1 MAVPTIA
8 LYASPPSSVCSS
20 PYPCQ
25 INAHATYDFELNS
38 RSSSTTSASA
48 SSSQKPIVG
57 GLSRLFSSPAV
68 KHASFSG
75 DREELGSLWHDR
87 GDEFKELGSSFCY
100 TPSKYLAGSSIKRD
114 QSPVSVLHGQ
124 VSCSSS
130 PPMKI
135 TRERSGCDV
144 GFQSSIHGPY
154 RGGANGLFNGFV
166 RNALGSCVDYDSP
179 SFEVRRDSVDY
190 GSSSVAV
197 DELTF
202 AMEDSFVEANY
213 EPYAKELLLGA
224 QSRHKIFCDD
234 FVIKAFYEAEKA
246 HRGQMRA
253 SGDPY
258 LEHCV
263 ETAVLLAII
272 GANSSVV
279 AAGLLHD
286 TLDDSFLSYDY
297 IFKTFGAGVADLVEG
312 VSKLSQL
319 SKLARENN
327 TASKTVE
334 ADRLHTMFLA
344 MADARAV
351 LIKLA
356 DRLHNMITL
365 DALPLVK
372 QQRFAKETLQI
383 FAPLANRL
391 GISTW
396 KEQLENYCFK
406 HLNPDQHRHLSAR
419 LVESFDEAMIAS
431 AKEKLDKALTDEAIS
446 YHLHG
451 RHKSLYSIH
460 CKMSKKKL
468 NMDQIHDIHGLR
480 LIVENKEDCYRA
492 LRVIQRLWS
501 EVPGQFKDYIIN
513 PKFNGY
519 RSLHTVVMGEGTVP
533 LEVQIRT
540 KEMHL
545 QAEFGFAAH
554 WRYKEG
560 DCKHSSFVLQVVEWA
575 RWVITWQCETMSKD
589 RPSIG
594 CDDSIKPPCTFP
606 THSDGCPYSYKP
618 HCGQDG
624 PIFVIMI
631 ENDKMSVQEFPAD
644 STVMDLLERAGRA
657 SSRWSA
663 YGFPVK
669 EELRPRLNHRPV
681 HDATCKLK
689 MGDVVELTPA
699 IPDKS
704 LSDYRE
710 EIQRMYEHG
719 SATVSSTAPAVSGT
733 VGRRS

>member
-1 MAVPTIA
+1 MAHFA
-8 LYASPPSSVCSS
+8 
-20 PYPCQ
+20 
-25 INAHATYDFELNS
+25 
-38 RSSSTTSASA
+38 
-48 SSSQKPIVG
+48 VG
-57 GLSRLFSSPAV
+57 L
-68 KHASFSG
+68 
-75 DREELGSLWHDR
+75 
-87 GDEFKELGSSFCY
+87 
-100 TPSKYLAGSSIKRD
+100 
-114 QSPVSVLHGQ
+114 
-124 VSCSSS
+124 
-130 PPMKI
+130 M
-135 TRERSGCDV
+135 
-144 GFQSSIHGPY
+144 
-154 RGGANGLFNGFV
+154 GLFNGFV

-179 SFEVRRDSVDY
+179 SFEVHSNDIVV
-190 GSSSVAV
+190 GSSSVAE

-202 AMEDSFVEANY
+202 SMEDSTVDANY

-224 QSRHKIFCDD
+224 QLRHKIFCDD
-234 FVIKAFYEAEKA
+234 FVIKAFHEAEKA

-258 LEHCV
+258 LQHCV

-272 GANSSVV
+272 GANSTVV

-286 TLDDSFLSYDY
+286 ALDDSFLSYDH

-312 VSKLSQL
+312 VSKLSHL

-356 DRLHNMITL
+356 DRLHNMMTL

-372 QQRFAKETLQI
+372 QQRFAKETLEI

-391 GISTW
+391 GISSW
-396 KEQLENYCFK
+396 KEQLENLCFK
-406 HLNPDQHRHLSAR
+406 HLNPDQHEDLSAR
-419 LVESFDEAMIAS
+419 LVDSFDDTMIAS
-431 AKEKLDKALTDEAIS
+431 AKEKLEKALTDEAIS
-446 YHLHG
+446 YDLSG
-451 RHKSLYSIH
+451 RHKSLYSTY
-460 CKMSKKKL
+460 CKMLKKKL

-480 LIVENKEDCYRA
+480 LIVKNNEDCYRA
-492 LRVIQRLWS
+492 LKVVQRLWS
-501 EVPGQFKDYIIN
+501 EVPGKFKDYINN

-540 KEMHL
+540 REMHL

-560 DCKHSSFVLQVVEWA
+560 DSQHSSFVLQMVEWA
-575 RWVITWQCETMSKD
+575 RWVITWQCEAMSKD
-589 RPSIG
+589 QSFIASG
-594 CDDSIKPPCTFP
+594 DSVKPPCTFP
-606 THSDGCPYSYKP
+606 SHSDGCPYSYKP
-618 HCGQDG
+618 NCGQDG
-624 PIFVIMI
+624 PVFVIMI
-631 ENDKMSVQEFPAD
+631 ENDKMSVQEFPAN
-644 STVMDLLERAGRA
+644 STVMNLLERAGRT
-657 SSRWSA
+657 SSRWSP

-681 HDATCKLK
+681 YDVTCKLK

-710 EIQRMYEHG
+710 EIQRMYERG
-719 SATVSSTAPAVSGT
+719 SAPASSTLPAVSGT
-733 VGRRS
+733 VGWRS